1 MFLRLR
7 HFSAVL
13 ALVGSVFQGQIGR
26 LEAQEAYPRS
36 RIGRFEVDGLDFRP
50 TGAWRKGAER
60 VRSNRFG
67 LMGLRALSVLNGRS
81 AMTRVS
87 GTYFV
92 PVVPITFSNT
102 TPPFPATQY
111 QNVLFSPSPSA
122 EPYSVRSYYQEMSRG
137 SVTISGVVLDWV
149 VADSA
154 DVYYEDGCNGVGVKV
169 SCPHG
174 GRPFVNLLLEA
185 LKANDTGALHWGQF
199 DNDGPD
205 GLPNSGDDDG
215 VVDFVTFLQPKVDGA
230 CGAPGIWAHRFFMS
244 AWTGSPYQTK
254 SPRRGPGGVVLPG
267 QFIEV
272 DDYTMQS
279 AVGGATAC
287 NGSSIMPVGTVAH
300 ETGHAF
306 GLPDLYDTNLRSPLV
321 TQGIGEWGIM
331 GSGNYTQP
339 YSPSRFEAWSL
350 AELGWVA
357 IDTLVNSR
365 SVRLGPVAISD
376 TVLYIGVP
384 NTDEYF
390 LLENRQP
397 IGSDSAQINAEC
409 RFGARSC
416 AKGPG
421 LLVWHIDQGEIDA
434 RGFRQGNRVNT
445 GPIQGVAL
453 LQADGLNQL
462 REPGAKNRG
471 DPGDPFP
478 GSQENHT
485 LSDATLPPSVDNQGA
500 TAGPHARLDIPD
512 IDGSAVPSK
521 TAAGVVNE
529 SPAGYR

>member
-1 MFLRLR
+1 
-7 HFSAVL
+7 
-13 ALVGSVFQGQIGR
+13 VFQGQIGR